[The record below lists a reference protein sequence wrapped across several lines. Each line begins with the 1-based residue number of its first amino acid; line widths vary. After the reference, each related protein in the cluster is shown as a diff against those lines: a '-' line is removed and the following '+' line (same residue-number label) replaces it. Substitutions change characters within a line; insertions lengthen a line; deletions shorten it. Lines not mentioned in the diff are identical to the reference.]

1 MGIPHGVFEEGGGF
15 RLVVRGDHAGVAREE
30 LVRYSRENSGWPPR
44 DAAPKP
50 ISQGIHA
57 AILYA
62 GLIALFYIADHGE
75 RLGIDWRG
83 AGRSSAALVRDGEW
97 WRAIT
102 ALTLHGDLPHLAGN
116 IVFGAAFGIILAQSI
131 GVGFAWW
138 GALVTGAVGNLINA
152 YVQDAGHNSIG
163 ASTAVFGLLGI
174 QVAFE
179 WMRRKDLRYRGLR
192 RWAPVFMGIVLWGW
206 LGTGGASIEGTIED
220 PGSLKRILD
229 KVDVMA
235 HVFGFAVGLAVGVL
249 LGWKRASLR
258 WTPRGHALFAVSVP
272 VVIAIAW
279 FVALR
284 AHAS

>member
-15 RLVVRGDHAGVAREE
+15 RLVVRGDHASVAREE

-44 DAAPKP
+44 ETAPKP

-97 WRAIT
+97 WRTIT

-138 GALVTGAVGNLINA
+138 GALVTGTVGNLINA

-179 WMRRKDLRYRGLR
+179 WMRRKDLRYRGWR

-206 LGTGGASIEGTIED
+206 LGTGGASMEGTIED
-220 PGSLKRILD
+220 PDSLKRILE

-235 HVFGFAVGLAVGVL
+235 HVFGFVVGLLVGAL
-249 LGWKRASLR
+249 LGWKRGSLR
-258 WTPRGHALFAVSVP
+258 LSPPAHALFAVSVP
-272 VVIAIAW
+272 VAIAIAW
-279 FVALR
+279 VVALR
-284 AHAS
+284 ANAS